1 MSEALEL
8 VTAQQERATAV
19 SIYGQDDQVKQMI
32 QAVRTVAPW
41 INNRDPKLSF
51 SDNEVAL
58 VVRRAMAMGLDPLN
72 PHEVQIWKDNRGS
85 VNFQISYTLMAEWVR
100 RFKGTH
106 TEPEYHRLTK
116 EELIEEG
123 LQQTDV
129 AYRVSFVMDDSI
141 DKLMVLAQV
150 YGAEKA
156 RAMVAVTG
164 FGCAKASEYSSEY
177 FAPAGRSKT
186 WKVQKRAMVDAYRR
200 KFGTPTRAEIEELRR
215 IGGFERVRAEDWE
228 GTEDLHP
235 GDAAAL
241 VQFRG
246 QWREHEERLESDPE
260 YRAEKGEQTKAAMAA
275 MYPDAQTVE
284 AEIVSDDYETA
295 NAQEA
300 AEALY
305 PEATDAPTPEQ
316 PDLWDREAQTFV
328 ADVVKVLAT
337 KAGKPYIV
345 FSSTADNLGAAW
357 WKGRDAMLEAAP
369 WIGTVYTKE
378 HFGTVG
384 VELPLVIRV
393 RYEQNGQYL
402 NAVSFERVGE
412 DGAA

>member
-1 MSEALEL
+1 MTEVTTL
-8 VTAQQERATAV
+8 VTREQEHQTATSLYGNNAELRELFDAV
-19 SIYGQDDQVKQMI
+19 K
-32 QAVRTVAPW
+32 AVAPW
-41 INNRDPKLSF
+41 ANGKESMTNN
-51 SDNEVAL
+51 EIAL
-58 VVRRAMAMGLDPLN
+58 VVRKAVAMGLDPLN
-72 PHEVQIWKDNRGS
+72 AHEVQIWKDKRGA
-85 VNFQISYTLMAEWVR
+85 VNFQIGYPLMVEWVR
-100 RFKGTH
+100 NFHGEH
-106 TEPEYHRLTK
+106 TEPRYHRLDAD
-116 EELIEEG
+116 ELRAEG
-123 LQQTDV
+123 LQPNDI
-129 AYRVSFVMDDSI
+129 AYRVTF
-141 DKLMVLAQV
+141 LMNKDIASLQTLAEAG
-150 YGAEKA
+150 YDPREA
-156 RAMVAVTG
+156 RAMLEVSGLGVATL
-164 FGCAKASEYSSEY
+164 AEYNGDY
-177 FAPAGRSKT
+177 FAPAARSRS
-186 WKVQKRAMVDAYRR
+186 WKVQKRALVDAYRR
-200 KFGTPTRAEIEELRR
+200 KFGTPNRSQIEELRR

-402 NAVSFERVGE
+402 NAVSFEPVGE